1 MKYDFCIL
9 SQDTLY
15 AQWIT
20 LTLTEKGARVIA
32 ADNPLTA
39 PSSAVYIV
47 DLDSCALPKK
57 DGASFICFS
66 RDSETLSRFGGLLRP
81 FSEEELFSAIEG
93 GARAGDESVSTD
105 ESDRTVSY
113 GGRRIRLTEREYML
127 FSLLAE
133 AKGKSVP
140 REEICRKIWQCDDTE
155 SLNIYIYYLR
165 RKLEMNGVKAIKAH
179 RGKGYSLITR
189 GEIHAIPDKR

>member
-9 SQDTLY
+9 SQDILY
-15 AQWIT
+15 AQWID
-20 LTLTEKGARVIA
+20 LTLSEKGARVIS

-47 DLDSCALPKK
+47 DLDTCALPKK

-66 RDSETLSRFGGLLRP
+66 RDGETLSRFGGLLRP

-93 GARAGDESVSTD
+93 GASSGERSVSI
-105 ESDRTVSY
+105 EGNDRTVSY
-113 GGRRIRLTEREYML
+113 GGRLIHLTEREYML
-127 FSLLAE
+127 FSLLAQ
-133 AKGKSVP
+133 ANGKSVP

-155 SLNIYIYYLR
+155 SLNIYVYYLR

-189 GEIHAIPDKR
+189 GEINAIPDKR